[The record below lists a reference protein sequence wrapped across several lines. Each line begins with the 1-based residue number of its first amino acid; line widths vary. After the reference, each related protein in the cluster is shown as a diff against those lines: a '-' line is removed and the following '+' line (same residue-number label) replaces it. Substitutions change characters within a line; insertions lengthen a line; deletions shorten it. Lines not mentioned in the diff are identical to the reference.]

1 MLRRRLVF
9 FAALVALFAGSIVA
23 WTQDSGFQII
33 NINPFTGEGGEP
45 VGYVES
51 ITSIGGTF
59 SVYQGATLK
68 THGIELY
75 EIILG
80 DKALC
85 PKVRINLALQN
96 AYDMGQVLNNPTARI
111 DVGIWYPVDYGSTEY
126 PDPVFLDR
134 ISQNVWRDDGPDAS
148 KKMSREMGA
157 VTLKP
162 SKEVTSTLYILG
174 SIVVGKAQKG
184 YPPAQQKQL
193 LKFWCEVRM

>member
-1 MLRRRLVF
+1 LLRRRLVF

-23 WTQDSGFQII
+23 WTEDSGFQII
-33 NINPFTGEGGEP
+33 SINPFTGEGEDP
-45 VGYVES
+45 VGYVDS

-80 DKALC
+80 DKDLC
-85 PKVRINLALQN
+85 PKVRINRALQN

-111 DVGIWYPVDYGSTEY
+111 DVGIWYPVDTESVVY
-126 PDPVFLDR
+126 PEPVFLESIQQD
-134 ISQNVWRDDGPDAS
+134 VWRDDGPEAS
-148 KKMSREMGA
+148 KKMTRKMGA
-157 VTLKP
+157 VTLQP

-174 SIVVGKAQKG
+174 SIVVGKAQQG